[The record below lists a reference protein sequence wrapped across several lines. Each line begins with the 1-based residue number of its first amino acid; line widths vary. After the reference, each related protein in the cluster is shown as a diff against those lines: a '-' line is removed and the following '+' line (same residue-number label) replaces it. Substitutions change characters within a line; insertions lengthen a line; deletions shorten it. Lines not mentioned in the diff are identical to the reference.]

1 MIGPDGCCS
10 VERRNLPRTLPRDGE
25 VDLGRDGRARQA
37 SVSSVWAGTFR
48 QPADCVVAIQG
59 RFTKRKHVAIR
70 PPYLHALHP
79 GGFTQTE
86 VERVCVLRAMGIA
99 RHNLPNRTPAVV
111 TERHADA
118 DR

>member
-1 MIGPDGCCS
+1 M
-10 VERRNLPRTLPRDGE
+10 
-25 VDLGRDGRARQA
+25 GRDAHAPQPT
-37 SVSSVWAGTFR
+37 VFSVWAGTFR

-86 VERVCVLRAMGIA
+86 VERVGVLGAM
-99 RHNLPNRTPAVV
+99 
-111 TERHADA
+111 
-118 DR
+118 